1 MSAERNITAAYKTAT
16 EAALV
21 MPFWL
26 VFLDFLNTEGVVT
39 PIRLSTI
46 EAGITWDG
54 YTWSGHMV
62 GLLDISPIIET
73 TDGAS
78 ETVTVTLDGID
89 SAIMASISTTQYQH
103 RAAEIYLGLRNT
115 STKAVIVDPFLTFS
129 GTMDSDVIVDDGTI
143 ATQEIEIVSQLTRQL
158 RPSGIMYSHNDQQ
171 RLWPNG
177 DDSGLEFLAEM
188 QGMQVKWGPTTT

>member
-54 YTWSGHMV
+54 HTWSGHMV
-62 GLLDISPIIET
+62 GLLYISPIIET